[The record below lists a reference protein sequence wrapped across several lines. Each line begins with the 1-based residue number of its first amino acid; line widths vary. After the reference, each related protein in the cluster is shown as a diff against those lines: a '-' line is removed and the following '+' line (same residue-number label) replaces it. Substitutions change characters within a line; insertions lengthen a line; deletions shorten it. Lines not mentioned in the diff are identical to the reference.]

1 MKLKIISFCFLL
13 IIILGSCKKEDL
25 SDTGASVNN
34 GASGAKL
41 LSKVLVD
48 NQSATEY
55 LYNDS
60 NQIVQEKCKYDL
72 TLYTYNSK
80 GQLETTVYYG
90 NDNVLST
97 DAQVYQ
103 TALNNTVWVTAATG
117 VNGGSMAYTYND
129 NGQLIRTT
137 YSRPQSTISEY
148 SDFTYDSNN
157 RITRQTMSWDNTPTG
172 YIDYSYDSKG
182 NLIKEILYN
191 LPASGTAELITTTE
205 YSFDNQLNP
214 YKSASR
220 LLIPGINT
228 NQNNIIKETYTI
240 HLPADQ
246 GSDNVQVTE
255 TSYTYNNA
263 GYPLTENSNI
273 AFVY

>member
-1 MKLKIISFCFLL
+1 M
-13 IIILGSCKKEDL
+13 
-25 SDTGASVNN
+25 
-34 GASGAKL
+34 